1 MEKSASRVSL
11 LFILIA
17 AAISLI
23 PVLTIDIPPMPDY
36 PNHYARLWLLAGGTQ
51 DPMIAPIY
59 QVDWGTA
66 WTNVIIDVIA
76 ALTGPFLSM
85 AVIGPLVLSLA
96 LLLPA
101 TGIAVLNREI
111 FGGFHWWHALC
122 FILGWNFVYLA
133 GFLNFE
139 IGLGLAL
146 LFVAGD
152 LKLRS
157 QAYGVLFLYR
167 AIAATVILVAHPFAL
182 LFFTVLLAA
191 FAFGRE
197 IDPLLKPS
205 VWPRLIGRI
214 IVDVI
219 PCLLPLVALLLFG
232 PSLPGTAAPANL
244 SGIVWNEVSL
254 YNFASVLM
262 TYFKTY
268 NLKIDALYVLAF
280 AVPVI
285 AAAVWRK
292 LEVHWGLFL
301 VAVVLG
307 ILSLFMPR
315 QFMATGGIDTRLPS
329 MMALAF
335 AAGVRPNLTA
345 TRMLAVVAGCLA
357 CVVVASRVAVIEK
370 VWIAGEENIAAVE
383 RAIAQVPAGAA
394 LLPMQHH
401 LDPALNRTAP
411 VGRFLGNNMPIHWH
425 YGSLAVVRQKAFIPT
440 LFSAPG
446 KQPIKILPPWNEIAV
461 PEGLPPTVDM
471 LADPA
476 NQPDYPYLKDW
487 NTRFDYILV
496 SNADL
501 PNMTGP
507 MPELPQLTLI
517 ADEGF
522 AKLYRINRN

>member
-36 PNHYARLWLLAGGTQ
+36 PNHYARLWLLAGGTH
-51 DPMIAPIY
+51 DPAIAPIY

-66 WTNVIIDVIA
+66 WTNVMIDVIA

-101 TGIAVLNREI
+101 TGIAILNRSL
-111 FGGFHWWHALC
+111 FGGFHWWHVLC
-122 FILGWNFVYLA
+122 FMLGWNFVYLA

-146 LFVAGD
+146 LLVTAD

-157 QAYGVLFLYR
+157 QPYAVLFVFR
-167 AIAATVILVAHPFAL
+167 AVAATIILVAHPFAL
-182 LFFTVLLAA
+182 LFFTALLAA
-191 FAFGRE
+191 FAFGRD
-197 IDPLLKPS
+197 IDPLFKPGT
-205 VWPRLIGRI
+205 WLALLGRI
-214 IVDVI
+214 VVDVI
-219 PCLLPLVALLLFG
+219 PCFLPLVALLLFG

-244 SGIVWNEVSL
+244 SGIVWGEFSL
-254 YNFASVLM
+254 YNFGSVLM

-268 NLKIDALYVLAF
+268 NLKVDAIYVLIF
-280 AVPVI
+280 AAPVV
-285 AAAVWRK
+285 AAAVWKR
-292 LEVHWGLFL
+292 LEIHWGLFL
-301 VAVVLG
+301 IAVLLG
-307 ILSLFMPR
+307 ILSLGMPR

-335 AAGVRPNLTA
+335 AAGVRPNLA
-345 TRMLAVVAGCLA
+345 LGRMAAVVAACLA
-357 CVVVASRVAVIEK
+357 CVVIASRVVTIEK
-370 VWIAGEENIAAVE
+370 VWLAGAENIAAVE

-394 LLPMQHH
+394 VLPMQHH
-401 LDPALNRTAP
+401 LDPALNRSAP
-411 VGRFLGNNMPIHWH
+411 VGRLLGNNMPIHWH
-425 YGSLAVVRQKAFIPT
+425 YGSLAVFRQKAFIPT

-446 KQPIKILPPWNEIAV
+446 KQPIKILPPWSEIAV

-471 LADPA
+471 LAQPDR
-476 NQPDYPYLKDW
+476 PDYPYLKDW

-501 PNMTGP
+501 PNMDGP
-507 MPELPQLTLI
+507 MPVLPQLSLV

-522 AKLYRINRN
+522 ARLYKINRN